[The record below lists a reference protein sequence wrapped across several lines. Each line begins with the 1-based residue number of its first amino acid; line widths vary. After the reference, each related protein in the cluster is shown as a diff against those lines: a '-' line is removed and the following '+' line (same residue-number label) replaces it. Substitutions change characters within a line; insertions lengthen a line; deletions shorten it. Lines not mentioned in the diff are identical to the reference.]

1 MEIIQSTK
9 NERIKQLRKLQMKK
23 EREATGTYLIEGFHL
38 VEEALKQDG
47 LVQELLALPE
57 IDLQEAPFDQATKI
71 TRISREVAHFI
82 SETKSE
88 QGIFAVVKM
97 TEPSI
102 MMLNGK
108 KLLLVDRVQDP
119 GNIGTLIRTA
129 DAAGY
134 DAVVL
139 GAGSADLYNP
149 KVIRSAQGS
158 HFHLPV
164 LSGNLHE
171 WVEQLKEED
180 VPVYGA
186 ILDQEARSFEELPK
200 QTTLALMVGN
210 EGQGIDP
217 ELIRKVTAGVYIP
230 IYGASESLNV
240 GVAAGILMY
249 GLAKYE
255 KI

>member
-1 MEIIQSTK
+1 MEIIHSTK
-9 NERIKQLRKLQMKK
+9 NERVKQLRKLQMKK
-23 EREATGTYLIEGFHL
+23 EREATGTYLVEGFHL

-47 LVQELLALPE
+47 FVQELFALPE
-57 IDLQEAPFDQATKI
+57 IDLTKAPFDTAAKV

-82 SETKSE
+82 SETKAE

-97 TEPSI
+97 TSPSI
-102 MMLNGK
+102 MMLFGK
-108 KLLLVDRVQDP
+108 KFLLVDRVQDP

-139 GAGSADLYNP
+139 GTGSADLYNP

-164 LSGNLHE
+164 FSADLHV
-171 WVEQLKEED
+171 WVENLKEEG

-186 ILDQEARSFEELPK
+186 ILDKEACSFEEIPK
-200 QTTLALMVGN
+200 QETLALLVGN
-210 EGQGIDP
+210 EGQGIAP
-217 ELIRKVTAGVYIP
+217 ELIDKVTAGVYIP
-230 IYGASESLNV
+230 IYGESESLNV

-249 GLAKYE
+249 ALAKSE
-255 KI
+255 NI